1 MEFHIVAYPAGALQT
16 GADMVVVLS
25 LLKCNPNSNH
35 QDNKHTEKFGF
46 VFVMLRELAV
56 VWLVQF
62 YWVLTQ
68 FHVQVVCS
76 GSCKEG
82 KVFLDQQFV
91 R

>member
-56 VWLVQF
+56 V
-62 YWVLTQ
+62 
-68 FHVQVVCS
+68 
-76 GSCKEG
+76 
-82 KVFLDQQFV
+82 
-91 R
+91 